1 MCCAMSDKVLWNVV
15 MWCGMM
21 WWYMRNMVV
30 CCDARCEMWFIPS
43 DVECFDAILDMVVW
57 CGMMVEMQC
66 GMRAVGIVWCVVYI
80 WMWCAWRSEVEC
92 GRDVECVVMP
102 VDRFDVN
109 YGAMWNVVWCVCEM
123 GCNVECCN
131 FRHGVIEMQNVWCG
145 IWLGVEC
152 GVLVYGM
159 LHNARCGKLQCDVK
173 CGGVELWWS
182 KENVAMW
189 NVLFV
194 VWCQMWKMM
203 QPVVTSDVVV
213 LCKIKISVVV

>member
-43 DVECFDAILDMVVW
+43 DVEWFDAILYMVS
-57 CGMMVEMQC
+57 CGMLVEMQC
-66 GMRAVGIVWCVVYI
+66 GMCGVVWSGIVWCVIYI

-109 YGAMWNVVWCVCEM
+109 YGVMCMWNGVQCGMLQFQTWCDWNAKCVM
-123 GCNVECCN
+123 WN
-131 FRHGVIEMQNVWCG
+131 MAWCG
-145 IWLGVEC
+145 MWCPGIW
-152 GVLVYGM
+152 
-159 LHNARCGKLQCDVK
+159 
-173 CGGVELWWS
+173 
-182 KENVAMW
+182 NVA
-189 NVLFV
+189 
-194 VWCQMWKMM
+194 
-203 QPVVTSDVVV
+203 
-213 LCKIKISVVV
+213 